1 MLMHIAGMTRKF
13 AVGLALILGLVSHET
28 CFAQGFRVSTHVYDL
43 NSRDAANREQIV
55 SSSLS
60 LFHNGRVYD
69 YVDTADEVVI
79 FDPGQKKFTILNTA
93 RDLTTTL
100 SFEEIRR
107 HLDKRVPTV
116 EQYIRELSQQ
126 KNPAAAQIAK
136 SLRFQL
142 DPEFQ
147 PKFEPA
153 HGKLSLSSEAW
164 TYRVET
170 STWDDAEQVDRYLTY
185 ADWAARLNYVLHPN
199 SLFPEPRIALNTSLR
214 ELKGRIPVVVELD
227 LRPAESLQLRAQH
240 QFRKDLDDDDRRRIA
255 RWDQAVDSK
264 SVKHLPFL
272 SYQQTVL
279 VSQVR

>member
-1 MLMHIAGMTRKF
+1 MHTHAILRRF
-13 AVGLALILGLVSHET
+13 AIGLTLIMSIVSQKT
-28 CFAQGFRVSTHVYDL
+28 GFAQGFRVSTHVYDL
-43 NSRDAANREQIV
+43 NSRDASNREQIV

-116 EQYIRELSQQ
+116 EQYILELSQQ
-126 KNPAAAQIAK
+126 KNPAAAKIAK

-142 DPEFQ
+142 NPEFR
-147 PKFEPA
+147 PHYEPA
-153 HGKLSLSSEAW
+153 YGKLSLSSDAW
-164 TYRVET
+164 TYRVDT
-170 STWDDAEQVDRYLTY
+170 SSWDDADQVDRYLTY

-199 SLFPEPRIALNTSLR
+199 SLFPEPRIALNASLR
-214 ELKGRIPVVVELD
+214 ELQGRIPVVVELD
-227 LRPAESLQLRAQH
+227 LSPAESLQLRAQH

-279 VSQVR
+279 VSQAR